1 MASVDL
7 LERRSLWKI
16 YQPFDRL
23 NASWGLRKRSWQM
36 FSVQCH
42 GYLRKH
48 RNSEARVTLRN
59 NRGQLPLLIRWCVLR
74 STYIFAAFTVCRSIQ
89 FGCTGFSLS
98 LTGFL
103 PCFIWLLTRFSSI
116 GFFFVV
122 YTSTTHLF
130 FKRMRNLLNGTD
142 FCDLME
148 WKRPLMKLRRLNL
161 QQKRLNEMSS
171 GKRKLKYNIFVHRP
185 IKIRQMSLSS
195 LTVDVD
201 LIQILFIIRIAKS
214 CYRTILCL
222 VLNKELLGNPSCGL
236 RPWKRVH
243 SC

>member
-1 MASVDL
+1 
-7 LERRSLWKI
+7 
-16 YQPFDRL
+16 
-23 NASWGLRKRSWQM
+23 M

-42 GYLRKH
+42 RYLRKH

-130 FKRMRNLLNGTD
+130 FLTNEKFTQWDRLLRFDG
-142 FCDLME
+142 
-148 WKRPLMKLRRLNL
+148 MKT
-161 QQKRLNEMSS
+161 S
-171 GKRKLKYNIFVHRP
+171 
-185 IKIRQMSLSS
+185 
-195 LTVDVD
+195 VDE
-201 LIQILFIIRIAKS
+201 A
-214 CYRTILCL
+214 T
-222 VLNKELLGNPSCGL
+222 EA
-236 RPWKRVH
+236 
-243 SC
+243 